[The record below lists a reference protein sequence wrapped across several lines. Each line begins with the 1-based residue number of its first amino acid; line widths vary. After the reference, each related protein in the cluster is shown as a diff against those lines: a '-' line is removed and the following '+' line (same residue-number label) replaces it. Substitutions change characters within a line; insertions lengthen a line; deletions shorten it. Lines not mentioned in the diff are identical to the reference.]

1 MARSS
6 FGSSSCPKR
15 PSSSAGGRA
24 PSRPPP
30 RRPRRLPN
38 PRRPPNRRRPA
49 WPCRDHGRRASGV
62 AAWWFAG
69 SPLPRPR
76 HPPRRRPSRS
86 PARRRARPM
95 GRRRSRSDVRSR
107 TSRLRTGHDRGRLA
121 IASSLFRRWGRS
133 PGCARPLRAVRPDR
147 SRAARSRWSLTV
159 LPPECPRAVGHRRSC
174 PRPIPIRRARLGLG
188 HLAGACG
195 ARPSPEVPSHPP
207 PSPWSARSV
216 REPPSRRSWN
226 PSRRSSS
233 LPSRREGRW
242 QRSPRA
248 GDHRMRRNAWSGA
261 GWGRAGRTAS
271 PRRIC
276 ARTWGRP
283 PVLAA
288 LRCARGNPRSRRAHP
303 AAALRVRT
311 RGRRG
316 RCLASPYLAGSSRPH
331 GRNPAGKPGTK
342 DTGRTNR
349 RPPPRLRT

>member
-15 PSSSAGGRA
+15 LSSSAGGRA
-24 PSRPPP
+24 PSRPRPCRP
-30 RRPRRLPN
+30 RRPHRLPN
-38 PRRPPNRRRPA
+38 PRRRA

-62 AAWWFAG
+62 AAWWFAA
-69 SPLPRPR
+69 SPLPPAR
-76 HPPRRRPSRS
+76 HLPRRRSSRS

-95 GRRRSRSDVRSR
+95 RRRRSRSDVRSR

-121 IASSLFRRWGRS
+121 TASSLFRRSRRS
-133 PGCARPLRAVRPDR
+133 PGCARPLRAVCPDR
-147 SRAARSRWSLTV
+147 SRAARSRWRLTR
-159 LPPECPRAVGHRRSC
+159 LPPECPRAVGHRRPR
-174 PRPIPIRRARLGLG
+174 PRPIAIRRARLGLA
-188 HLAGACG
+188 HRAGACG

-207 PSPWSARSV
+207 PSPWSARPV

-248 GDHRMRRNAWSGA
+248 GGRRMRRNAWSGA

-331 GRNPAGKPGTK
+331 GRNPAGKPGSK